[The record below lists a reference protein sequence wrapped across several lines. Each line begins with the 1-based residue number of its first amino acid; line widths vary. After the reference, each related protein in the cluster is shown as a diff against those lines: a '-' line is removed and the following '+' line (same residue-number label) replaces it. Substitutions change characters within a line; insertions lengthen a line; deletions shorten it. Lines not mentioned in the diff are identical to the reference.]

1 MQLVLC
7 FLSLGLAAQTTVNPV
22 EKVLTLL
29 EDLRKKVLLDGEVEQ
44 KQMEK
49 FSEWCK
55 DGAVSKQYEIKT
67 ASAKVEDYKAVIE
80 KEKATIMDAESSIAD
95 LVKAVTRNQQ
105 DLDAA
110 TEIRDKEH
118 TDFSATDAEMG
129 ETIDMLGRAIGI
141 IAKSV
146 KGGSFAQISKASV
159 NELVSTLTVVAK
171 ASVVSTDDA
180 ATLTSLIQ
188 DAEEGG
194 DDFLSASAPD
204 AAAYETHSTS
214 ILDVLEDMKEKA
226 LAMKNEAEKGEMKAQ
241 HSFEM
246 LAASLKNEIAA
257 DEKEL
262 NAAKSTKSTA
272 EEIKA
277 TAEADLLMTEKM
289 LAEAKDYLA
298 KLSQDCQTKAAD
310 WEFSQKERAEELQ
323 ALTDALAIIKE
334 KTGAGSSRAYGF
346 IEENSNT
353 RSRSRVVPDQVLNKL
368 RTLGKKDV
376 VMSALML
383 QVQTA
388 FEMNTGDVFGKVK
401 GMIQEMID
409 KLVAEAAEEASHKAW
424 CDKETSET
432 QEKIDDHTRAVD
444 KLSTKIDKASAA
456 IAQLT
461 ESVAL
466 TATQLA
472 DLAKTQAAMDEMR
485 AEEKAEFEK
494 ASKDF
499 KDGVEGLTMALELLR
514 EYYAAT
520 PESLLQQPTTSVHSK
535 SGDAATG
542 ILGLLEVAQ
551 SDFSKLLSDITVEEE
566 AAVKEYEKVT
576 HENNVS
582 KAMKE
587 ADVKYQTKEKAG
599 LEKSVADLKD
609 DRASEQAEL
618 DAVLEYFARVK
629 PGCTVKPMTYEERK
643 ARRESEIA
651 GLKEALTIL
660 AAEEPAFL
668 AIRTVR
674 RTA

>member
-7 FLSLGLAAQTTVNPV
+7 FLSLGLAAETRVNPI
-22 EKVLTLL
+22 EKVLSLL

-80 KEKATIMDAESSIAD
+80 KETATIMDAESSIGD
-95 LVKAVTRNQQ
+95 LVKVVTRNQK

-118 TDFSATDAEMG
+118 SDFSAKDAEMA

-146 KGGSFAQISKASV
+146 KGGSFAQISKDSV
-159 NELVSTLTVVAK
+159 NELVSTLSVVAK
-171 ASVVSTDDA
+171 ASVVSADDA
-180 ATLTSLIQ
+180 ATLTSLVQ
-188 DAEEGG
+188 DAQD
-194 DDFLSASAPD
+194 DDFLSASAPE
-204 AAAYETHSTS
+204 AAAYETHSSS

-226 LAMKNEAEKGEMKAQ
+226 VAMKNEAEKGEMKAQ

-262 NAAKSTKSTA
+262 NAAKSTKATA
-272 EEIKA
+272 SEIKA
-277 TAEADLLMTEKM
+277 TAESDLLMTEKM
-289 LAEAKDYLA
+289 LAEAKAYLA
-298 KLSQDCQTKAAD
+298 DLSSDCQTKAAD
-310 WEFSQKERAEELQ
+310 WEFSQKGRAEELQ

-334 KTGAGSSRAYGF
+334 KTGAGGSRAYGF
-346 IEENSNT
+346 IEEHT
-353 RSRSRVVPDQVLNKL
+353 RSRVVPEAVLDKL
-368 RTLGKKDV
+368 RKIGKGDV
-376 VMSALML
+376 ALSQLTL

-388 FEMNTGDVFGKVK
+388 FEMNAGDVFGKVK

-432 QEKIDDHTRAVD
+432 KEKIDDHTRAVD
-444 KLSTKIDKASAA
+444 KLSSKIDKASAT

-461 ESVAL
+461 ESLAL
-466 TATQLA
+466 IATQLS
-472 DLAKTQAAMDEMR
+472 DLAKTQAAMDQMR
-485 AEEKAEFEK
+485 SEEKAEFEK
-494 ASKDF
+494 ASKDY
-499 KDGVEGLTMALELLR
+499 KDGVEGLTMALEILR
-514 EYYAAT
+514 EYYAA
-520 PESLLQQPTTSVHSK
+520 PAESLLQQPTTSVHSS

-542 ILGLLEVAQ
+542 IIGILEVAQ

-576 HENNVS
+576 HENNVN

-587 ADVKYQTKEKAG
+587 ADSKYQAKEKAG

-618 DAVLEYFARVK
+618 DAVLEYYAQVK

-643 ARRESEIA
+643 ARRENEIA

-660 AAEEPAFL
+660 SSESPAFL
-668 AIRTVR
+668 AIRTAR
-674 RTA
+674 RTV

>member
-7 FLSLGLAAQTTVNPV
+7 FLSLGLAAETQVNPI
-22 EKVLTLL
+22 EKVLSLL

-80 KEKATIMDAESSIAD
+80 KETATIMDAEASIGD
-95 LVKAVTRNQQ
+95 LVKVVTRNQK

-118 TDFSATDAEMG
+118 ADFTAKDAEMA

-146 KGGSFAQISKASV
+146 KGGSFAQISKDSV
-159 NELVSTLTVVAK
+159 NQLVSTLSVVAK
-171 ASVVSTDDA
+171 ASVVSADDA
-180 ATLTSLIQ
+180 ATLTSLVQ
-188 DAEEGG
+188 DAQD
-194 DDFLSASAPD
+194 DDFLSASAPG
-204 AAAYETHSTS
+204 AAAYETHSSS

-226 LAMKNEAEKGEMKAQ
+226 VAMKNEAEKGEMKAQ

-262 NAAKSTKSTA
+262 NAAKSTKATA
-272 EEIKA
+272 SEIKA
-277 TAEADLLMTEKM
+277 TAESDLLMTEKM
-289 LAEAKDYLA
+289 LAEAKAYLA
-298 KLSQDCQTKAAD
+298 DLSSDCQTKAAD
-310 WEFSQKERAEELQ
+310 WEFSQKGRAEELQ

-334 KTGAGSSRAYGF
+334 KTGAGGARAYGF
-346 IEENSNT
+346 LEQH
-353 RSRSRVVPDQVLNKL
+353 SRSRVVPEAVLAKL
-368 RTLGKKDV
+368 RKLGKGDV
-376 VMSALML
+376 ALSQLTL

-444 KLSTKIDKASAA
+444 KLSSKIDKASAT

-461 ESVAL
+461 ESLAL
-466 TATQLA
+466 IATQLA
-472 DLAKTQAAMDEMR
+472 DLAKVQAEMDQMR
-485 AEEKAEFEK
+485 SEEKAEFEK
-494 ASKDF
+494 ASKDY
-499 KDGVEGLTMALELLR
+499 KDGVEGLTMALEILR
-514 EYYAAT
+514 EYYAA

-542 ILGLLEVAQ
+542 IIGILEVAQ

-566 AAVKEYEKVT
+566 AAAKEYEKVT
-576 HENNVS
+576 HENNVN

-587 ADVKYQTKEKAG
+587 ADAKYQAKEKAG

-618 DAVLEYFARVK
+618 DAVLEYYAKVK

-643 ARRESEIA
+643 ARRENEIA

-660 AAEEPAFL
+660 SSESPAFL
-668 AIRTVR
+668 AIRTAR
-674 RTA
+674 RTV

>member
-7 FLSLGLAAQTTVNPV
+7 FLSLGLAAETQVNPI
-22 EKVLTLL
+22 EKVLSLL

-80 KEKATIMDAESSIAD
+80 KETATIMDAEASIGD
-95 LVKAVTRNQQ
+95 LVKVVTRNQK

-118 TDFSATDAEMG
+118 ADFTAKDAEMA

-146 KGGSFAQISKASV
+146 KGGSFAQISKDSV
-159 NELVSTLTVVAK
+159 NQLVSTLSVVAK
-171 ASVVSTDDA
+171 ASVVSADDA
-180 ATLTSLIQ
+180 ATLTSLVQ
-188 DAEEGG
+188 DAQD
-194 DDFLSASAPD
+194 DDFLSASAPE
-204 AAAYETHSTS
+204 AAAYETHSSS

-226 LAMKNEAEKGEMKAQ
+226 VAMKNEAEKGEMKAQ

-262 NAAKSTKSTA
+262 NAAKSTKATA
-272 EEIKA
+272 SEIKA
-277 TAEADLLMTEKM
+277 TAESDLLMTEKM
-289 LAEAKDYLA
+289 LAEAKAYLA
-298 KLSQDCQTKAAD
+298 DLSSDCQTKAAD
-310 WEFSQKERAEELQ
+310 WEFSQKGRAEELQ

-334 KTGAGSSRAYGF
+334 KTGAGGARAYGF
-346 IEENSNT
+346 LEQH
-353 RSRSRVVPDQVLNKL
+353 SRSRVVPEAVLAKL
-368 RTLGKKDV
+368 RKLGKGDV
-376 VMSALML
+376 ALSQLTL

-444 KLSTKIDKASAA
+444 KLSSKIDKASAT

-461 ESVAL
+461 ESLAL
-466 TATQLA
+466 IATQLA
-472 DLAKTQAAMDEMR
+472 DLAKVQAEMDQMR
-485 AEEKAEFEK
+485 SEEKAEFEK
-494 ASKDF
+494 ASKDY
-499 KDGVEGLTMALELLR
+499 KDGVEGLTMALEILR
-514 EYYAAT
+514 EYYAA

-542 ILGLLEVAQ
+542 IIGILEVAQ

-566 AAVKEYEKVT
+566 AAAKEYEKVT
-576 HENNVS
+576 HENNVN

-587 ADVKYQTKEKAG
+587 ADAKYQAKEKAG

-618 DAVLEYFARVK
+618 DAVLEYYAKVK

-643 ARRESEIA
+643 ARRENEIA

-660 AAEEPAFL
+660 SAESPAFL
-668 AIRTVR
+668 AIRTAR
-674 RTA
+674 RTV